1 MGMESFLDDA
11 IKNRPDIVANDF
23 RVKASEQNIQSIKS
37 SWYPQINVFAEYN
50 YNNPNQRIVPARSQF
65 DGTWATGVQ
74 LSMDI
79 WNWGITSNQTN
90 QAEAQLAQAIDAAQL
105 TKEGIQTEVMQS
117 YVLLQQALEKI
128 GITKK
133 NIEQAEENFRTI
145 SQKFKAGN
153 ALTTDVTDAQT
164 ALLQAKVN
172 NIQAYIDYELASVRM
187 DKAIGKQ

>member
-1 MGMESFLDDA
+1 
-11 IKNRPDIVANDF
+11 
-23 RVKASEQNIQSIKS
+23 
-37 SWYPQINVFAEYN
+37 
-50 YNNPNQRIVPARSQF
+50 
-65 DGTWATGVQ
+65 
-74 LSMDI
+74 
-79 WNWGITSNQTN
+79 
-90 QAEAQLAQAIDAAQL
+90 
-105 TKEGIQTEVMQS
+105 MQS
-117 YVLLQQALEKI
+117 YVLFQQALEKI